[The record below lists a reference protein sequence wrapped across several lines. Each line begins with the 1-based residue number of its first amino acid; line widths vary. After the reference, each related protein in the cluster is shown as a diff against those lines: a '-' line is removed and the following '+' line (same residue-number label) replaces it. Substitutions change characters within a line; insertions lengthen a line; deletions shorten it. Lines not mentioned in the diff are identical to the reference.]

1 MIRLDGNPVD
11 SQPPHKIVAGG
22 VAIVPEGRRLFTGMT
37 VEEKRTFQA
46 TYL

>member
-1 MIRLDGNPVD
+1 MIRLDGNPVG